1 MCCRLVTIWIQI
13 RNRLQFPIVYFHLN
27 GEIKHI
33 MHVPMMI
40 LAQRS
45 TKRLSFNHGA
55 QRKSMRTTTTSMAQT
70 GDFATKTIINAQW
83 KCPGRACRLKGPQI

>member
-1 MCCRLVTIWIQI
+1 MRCRLFTIWILI
-13 RNRLQFPIVYFHLN
+13 RKFPLFPIVSFHLN

-70 GDFATKTIINAQW
+70 GDFATKTIINAQL
-83 KCPGRACRLKGPQI
+83 KKILKGPQI